1 MLTQYTKIDDMQ
13 QKQYSKFLVIK
24 AYIKKE
30 KIYPTNNLTSHLK
43 AIGKEDQTNTKEAE
57 GRKQQRLYSRNKRQR
72 E

>member
-1 MLTQYTKIDDMQ
+1 MQ

-30 KIYPTNNLTSHLK
+30 EIYPTNNLTSHLK
-43 AIGKEDQTNTKEAE
+43 AIGKEDQPTTKEAE
-57 GRKQQRLYSRNKRQR
+57 GREQQRL

>member
-13 QKQYSKFLVIK
+13 QKQYSKFLAIK

-43 AIGKEDQTNTKEAE
+43 AIGKEDQTNTSFWYI
-57 GRKQQRLYSRNKRQR
+57 LVSH
-72 E
+72 

>member
-1 MLTQYTKIDDMQ
+1 MQ

-30 KIYPTNNLTSHLK
+30 EIYPTNNLTSHLK
-43 AIGKEDQTNTKEAE
+43 AIGKEDQTTTKEAE
-57 GRKQQRLYSRNKRQR
+57 GREQQRL